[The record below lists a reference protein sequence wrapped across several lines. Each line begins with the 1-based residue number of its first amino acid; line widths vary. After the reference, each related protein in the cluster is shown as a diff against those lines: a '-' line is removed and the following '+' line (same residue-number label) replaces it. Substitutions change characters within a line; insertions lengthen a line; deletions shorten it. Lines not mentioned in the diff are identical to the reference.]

1 MLYKLTPEELTKEFR
16 VRYRKNFKDLDE
28 AVSRIIKSQEYDISQ
43 VLKSLGIDCKVAED
57 DTDANRTTG
66 RRKVINPDPLDLL
79 NIDQLTRD
87 FVREVLSVG
96 QMEVVF
102 KVELNPILCEEG
114 KVKMFDYKVIWFKN
128 VG

>member
-28 AVSRIIKSQEYDISQ
+28 ALSRIVRSQEYDISQ
-43 VLKSLGIDCKVAED
+43 VLKSLGIDYKVAED
-57 DTDANRTTG
+57 DSDANRTIG

-96 QMEVVF
+96 QMEVSF
-102 KVELNPILCEEG
+102 KVVLNPILCEEG
-114 KVKMFDYKVIWFKN
+114 KVKMFDYKIIWIKN